1 MPSDDKL
8 ARKKSIKEDD
18 LIGLPLF
25 CSEQS
30 WNADI
35 SRWCGNRMDELH
47 LEGKVTIAASS
58 PDLMEAFIEAGDLI
72 ILGNRFESH
81 FQEELMPV
89 ADKVEGCLNKAAKE
103 QKLDMIFL
111 MLTNFS
117 ENITTLLCSDD
128 NARELAAEAFQLP
141 NGTGTI
147 VLKNILSRKKQFLPP
162 FAEILHSR
170 D

>member
-58 PDLMEAFIEAGDLI
+58 PDLMEAFIEAGDPLFRQHTAWRRRTGAGF
-72 ILGNRFESH
+72 LL
-81 FQEELMPV
+81 QQ
-89 ADKVEGCLNKAAKE
+89 ADAV
-103 QKLDMIFL
+103 
-111 MLTNFS
+111 
-117 ENITTLLCSDD
+117 
-128 NARELAAEAFQLP
+128 R
-141 NGTGTI
+141 
-147 VLKNILSRKKQFLPP
+147 
-162 FAEILHSR
+162 
-170 D
+170 